1 VDDLALVTDYMFLVT
16 MLSMAA
22 ASAFFWTE
30 RDTLAPNCR
39 SACTLA
45 GMYTSVAAFV
55 YWRMTSMV
63 GGDGDPASV
72 IALPTHYRYVDW
84 VITTPLIVLSLFV
97 LLQAANERRR
107 LAMFAIAA
115 DIAMIVFGY
124 FGEIN
129 LRNPESRGLAWAMFG
144 LGCAAFLVLL
154 YVMYGPLARVAA
166 TRPEV
171 LQRAYARMRRFI
183 ALAWPIYPL
192 CFAVAAIAPG
202 DEVKIARELIYNIA
216 DLLNKIGLGVLA
228 LAAARETTEALRAE
242 KPVA

>member
-1 VDDLALVTDYMFLVT
+1 MSDLALVTDYMFLVT

-30 RDTLAPNCR
+30 RDTLAPQYR

-45 GMYTSVAAFV
+45 GMYTAVAAFV

-72 IALPTHYRYVDW
+72 IALPTHYRYIDW

-97 LLQAANERRR
+97 VLQAANERRG
-107 LAMFAIAA
+107 LAIFAIAA

-129 LRNPESRGLAWAMFG
+129 LRNPDSRGLAWAMFG
-144 LGCAAFLVLL
+144 LGCIAFLLL
-154 YVMYGPLARVAA
+154 MYVMHGPLARVAA
-166 TRPEV
+166 TRAESP
-171 LQRAYARMRRFI
+171 QRAYARMRRFI
-183 ALAWPIYPL
+183 MLMWPIYPL
-192 CFAVAAIAPG
+192 CFVIAAILPG
-202 DEVKIARELIYNIA
+202 DDVKIARELIYNIA
-216 DLLNKIGLGVLA
+216 DLINKIGLGVPA
-228 LAAARETTEALRAE
+228 LVAAREATVAIEASQASR
-242 KPVA
+242 

>member
-1 VDDLALVTDYMFLVT
+1 MNDLALVTDYMFLVT

-30 RDTLAPNCR
+30 RDTLAPQCR

-45 GMYTSVAAFV
+45 GMYTAVAAFV
-55 YWRMTSMV
+55 YWRMASMV

-97 LLQAANERRR
+97 VLQAANERRG
-107 LAMFAIAA
+107 LALFAIVT
-115 DIAMIVFGY
+115 DIAMVVFGY

-129 LRNPESRGLAWAMFG
+129 LRNQDTLGLAWAMFG
-144 LGCAAFLVLL
+144 LGCVAFLVLM

-166 TRPEV
+166 TRSES
-171 LQRAYARMRRFI
+171 LQRAYARLRRFI
-183 ALAWPIYPL
+183 VLAWPIYPL
-192 CFAVAAIAPG
+192 CFVIAALAPG
-202 DEVKIARELIYNIA
+202 DDVKIARELIYNIA
-216 DLLNKIGLGVLA
+216 DLINKIGLGVLA
-228 LAAARETTEALRAE
+228 LVAAREMTEALRIE
-242 KPVA
+242 KTAV